1 MYEGPMLSFE
11 ENVMNSRVAIAMSD
25 EYGAG
30 IECEVG
36 SMGATGAR
44 LGASAFTL
52 IPLRRRASAG
62 RREQMR

>member
-1 MYEGPMLSFE
+1 
-11 ENVMNSRVAIAMSD
+11 MNSRVAIAMTD